1 MFLIAFP
8 FAAEG
13 EAELLLPSLGS
24 GQLVGVEV
32 GILIGRLDDLADFK
46 AWAHRLAIF
55 SAESAGKEEDH
66 ALD

>member
-13 EAELLLPSLGS
+13 EAELLLPLGS
-24 GQLVGVEV
+24 GELVGVEV

-55 SAESAGKEEDH
+55 SAESAGKKEDH